1 MDDRKRLVLKAIVDH
16 YIKTGRPL
24 SSQTL
29 LKEYGLDVSSATIR
43 NDMKALEREGLIT
56 KEYSSAG
63 RIPTEKGFRFFVD
76 WLLELSEL
84 TRPEQHALMARYR
97 LQRQPLEEL
106 LRQTALLLA
115 GLSGYAGF
123 VLAPRL
129 DETRLESITFVKID
143 EESALGVILSEL
155 GIVEHRIVA
164 TSLPQDE
171 LEEMGRLLSEQLRG
185 RTLKE
190 VREEAQRYVE
200 EADEGWHD
208 PRTRSAFELLQSALE
223 RRGERRLYA
232 DGLFNLLQKLLEEE
246 VGLPEVRDIVR
257 LLSDTARFGEYL
269 EAQVADG
276 PSGKLTVRIGSENP
290 LRELR
295 PCSLVLR
302 GYGFSGVL
310 GVLGPVRMD
319 YSKACSITQYI
330 GNRLEAILTLSRRAH
345 TAPRAEEVT
354 SR

>member
-43 NDMKALEREGLIT
+43 NDMKALEQEGLIA

-63 RIPTEKGFRFFVD
+63 RVPTEKGFRFFVD

-84 TRPEQHALMARYR
+84 TRPEEHALMESYR

-106 LRQTALLLA
+106 LKQTALLLA

-123 VLAPRL
+123 VLSPRL
-129 DETRLESITFVKID
+129 EETRLESITFVKLD
-143 EESALGVILSEL
+143 EESALVVILSEL
-155 GIVEHRIVA
+155 GIVEHRI
-164 TSLPQDE
+164 LPTALPAEE
-171 LEEMGRLLSEQLRG
+171 LEEIGRWLSERLRG
-185 RTLKE
+185 RTLSE
-190 VREEAQRYVE
+190 VREEAQRYVA
-200 EADEGWHD
+200 EAGEGWHD
-208 PRTRSAFELLQSALE
+208 PRTQSAFQLLQSALE
-223 RRGERRLYA
+223 RRLERRLYTE
-232 DGLFNLLQKLLEEE
+232 GLFNLLQKLLEEE
-246 VGLPEVRDIVR
+246 VGLAEVRDIVR
-257 LLSDTARFGEYL
+257 LLSESARFGEYL
-269 EAQVADG
+269 ESQIDN
-276 PSGKLTVRIGSENP
+276 SKLQVRIGSENA

-295 PCSLVLR
+295 PCSLVLM

-310 GVLGPVRMD
+310 GVLGPVRMN

-330 GNRLEAILTLSRRAH
+330 GNRLEGILTLSRRAPAA
-345 TAPRAEEVT
+345 TEAPEVKP
-354 SR
+354 S

>member
-24 SSQTL
+24 SSQVL
-29 LKEYGLDVSSATIR
+29 LEEYGLEVSSATIR

-63 RIPTEKGFRFFVD
+63 RVPTEKGFRFFVD

-84 TRPEQHALMARYR
+84 TRPEEHALMESYR

-123 VLAPRL
+123 VLSPRL
-129 DETRLESITFVKID
+129 EETRLESITFVKLD
-143 EESALGVILSEL
+143 EESALVVILSEL
-155 GIVEHRIVA
+155 GIVEYRILP
-164 TSLPQDE
+164 TSLPPEE
-171 LEEMGRLLSEQLRG
+171 LEAMGRLLSERLRG
-185 RTLKE
+185 RTLSE
-190 VREEAQRYVE
+190 VRAQARRYVT
-200 EADEGWHD
+200 EAGEGWHD
-208 PRTRSAFELLQSALE
+208 PRTQSAFELLQTALE
-223 RRGERRLYA
+223 RRLERRLYTE
-232 DGLFNLLQKLLEEE
+232 GLFNLLQKLLEEE
-246 VGLPEVRDIVR
+246 RGLAEVRDIVR
-257 LLSDTARFGEYL
+257 LLSESARFGEYL
-269 EAQVADG
+269 EAQIAKD
-276 PSGKLTVRIGSENP
+276 PQLKLRVRIGSENS
-290 LRELR
+290 LQELR

-330 GNRLEAILTLSRRAH
+330 GNRLEAILTLSRRAPAE
-345 TAPRAEEVT
+345 APEPEVNP
-354 SR
+354 S